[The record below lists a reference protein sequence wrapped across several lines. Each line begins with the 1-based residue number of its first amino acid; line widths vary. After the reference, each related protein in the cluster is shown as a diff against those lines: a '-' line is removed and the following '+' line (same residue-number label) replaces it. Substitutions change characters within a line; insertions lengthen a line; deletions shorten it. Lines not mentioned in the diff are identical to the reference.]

1 MFDNYNF
8 YIFILLFSFAVLLNM
23 FTAYIP
29 HSRFVD
35 VILWVLLAVPICAF
49 VYLTKYQ
56 NSQVNAFY
64 VMFTSVLVLYVLVFG
79 ITKIYPL
86 LQQAGAISQ

>member
-8 YIFILLFSFAVLLNM
+8 YIFILLFLFAVLLNM

-29 HSRFVD
+29 HSWAVNVFLWILL
-35 VILWVLLAVPICAF
+35 VIPIFAF
-49 VYLTKYQ
+49 GYLMKYQ
-56 NSQVNAFY
+56 NASVNAFY

-86 LQQAGAISQ
+86 LQQAGTASQ

>member
-8 YIFILLFSFAVLLNM
+8 YIFILLFLFAVLLNM

-29 HSRFVD
+29 HSWVVNVF
-35 VILWVLLAVPICAF
+35 LWVLLAIPVCAF
-49 VYLTKYQ
+49 GYLVKYQ
-56 NSQVNAFY
+56 NSSVNAFY

-86 LQQAGAISQ
+86 LQQAGTISQ